1 MKFKKINLTNFRSY
15 YGDENI
21 YEFSSDNEKKVTI
34 FFATNGGG
42 KTSILMGLL
51 YCLFGND
58 AIGLDR
64 QGNCA
69 DGEPAKHKDATDK
82 DNMYVE
88 LHFSHDSKSYMA
100 SRGVMS
106 NSEAQFYIKAIDEDG
121 NLGKREEN
129 PDGFINSILP
139 KELKDWFFYFAENS
153 KNSMSN
159 ANTINDLINLS
170 GDSKTFKNALRKIQG
185 FTKIDR
191 LIQDLSEIEKQK
203 RIDIDKASKNIEISK
218 IAHNLEEHG
227 KKLDELV
234 KRKNIV
240 DSDKK
245 DKDDGLKNIIEQL
258 KDQPKVKEMA
268 VEREKAIKLR
278 KADQNTLK
286 TLEEELQSY
295 QADMLPK
302 FTLYNVLSK
311 SSRPEDK
318 KEQETIILPY
328 PQDGQTYEKLM
339 KKRICICGRPIEK
352 GSKAEIEIEKLNTDQ
367 VDPANKYNDRVSQI
381 LGHIQDIKNQCQN
394 YPKTLNERN
403 AAIEE
408 LNKKIEENKK
418 NETKLTSQI
427 KQAGK
432 AESTI
437 NKLNKLYEEVISQ
450 RDALLNSR
458 GSLINQIDLINKE
471 ISQLENV
478 REKVIGEKQI
488 TDKSS
493 SLVKKLAK
501 ILDYTKRKLA
511 NDEKKAHTLI
521 TMEINKALKK
531 YAYSNV
537 QATIDP
543 ETYKVTLMESGIDVP
558 QRKAKSGGED
568 ELLKYFFIA
577 SVIGLANKK
586 QQHSLKYLAPPT
598 SCPLVIDAP
607 FTGMG
612 KDFIKGTI
620 DVMTEQVEQII
631 FIGLVDDF
639 DNHFEDAIKNYIG
652 KAYIIQKADKSKR
665 SSSKE
670 KPSKQTVFGKEYD
683 FVLYGNND
691 ENGKPVSQSKIIGI
705 S

>member
-1 MKFKKINLTNFRSY
+1 MI
-15 YGDENI
+15 
-21 YEFSSDNEKKVTI
+21 
-34 FFATNGGG
+34 
-42 KTSILMGLL
+42 
-51 YCLFGND
+51 
-58 AIGLDR
+58 
-64 QGNCA
+64 
-69 DGEPAKHKDATDK
+69 
-82 DNMYVE
+82 VE
-88 LHFSHDSKSYMA
+88 LHFNHDSKSYMA
-100 SRGVMS
+100 SRGEM
-106 NSEAQFYIKAIDEDG
+106 NSGEAQFYIKGIDEDG

-203 RIDIDKASKNIEISK
+203 KIDIDKASKNQEISD
-218 IAHNLEEHG
+218 IAHKLEEHEEERD
-227 KKLDELV
+227 KLII
-234 KRKNIV
+234 KKNIA

-245 DKDDGLKNIIEQL
+245 DKDDGLKNITEKLQA
-258 KDQPKVKEMA
+258 QPKVKEMA
-268 VEREKAIKLR
+268 AERERVKRLT

-286 TLEEELQSY
+286 TLEEALQSY
-295 QADMLPK
+295 QADMLSK
-302 FTLYNVLSK
+302 FTLYNVFSK
-311 SSRPEDK
+311 SNSPEDK
-318 KEQETIILPY
+318 KEQETVILPF
-328 PQDGQTYEKLM
+328 PQDHQTYTKLM
-339 KKRICICGRPIEK
+339 EKRICICGRPIEK
-352 GSKAEIEIEKLNTDQ
+352 GSKAEIEIEKLNTDG
-367 VDPANKYNDRVSQI
+367 VNPANKYNDRVSQI
-381 LGHIQDIKNQCQN
+381 LGNIQDIKNQCQN
-394 YPKTLNERN
+394 YPNILNKQN
-403 AAIEE
+403 TAIEE

-418 NETKLTSQI
+418 KERELTSQI
-427 KQAGK
+427 NQAGN

-437 NKLNKLYEEVISQ
+437 NRLEKLYEQVNTQ

-458 GSLINQIDLINKE
+458 GILINKIESKSRE
-471 ISQLENV
+471 INELENQ
-478 REKVIGEKQI
+478 RAKVVGEKQI
-488 TDKSS
+488 TEKSTG
-493 SLVKKLAK
+493 LVKKLAK
-501 ILDYTKRKLA
+501 ILDYTKQKLA
-511 NDEKKAHTLI
+511 DDEKKAHTLI
-521 TMEINKALKK
+521 TLEINKALKK

-537 QATIDP
+537 QAIIDP
-543 ETYKVTLMESGIDVP
+543 ETYKVTLMESGVDVP

-586 QQHSLKYLAPPT
+586 QQHSLKYLTPPT

-639 DNHFEDAIKNYIG
+639 DDHFEKAIKKYIG
-652 KAYIIQKADKSKR
+652 KAYIIQKADKSEK

-670 KPSKQTVFGKEYD
+670 EPSKQKIFGKEYD

-691 ENGKPVSQSKIIGI
+691 ENGKPVSQSKILEI
-705 S
+705 